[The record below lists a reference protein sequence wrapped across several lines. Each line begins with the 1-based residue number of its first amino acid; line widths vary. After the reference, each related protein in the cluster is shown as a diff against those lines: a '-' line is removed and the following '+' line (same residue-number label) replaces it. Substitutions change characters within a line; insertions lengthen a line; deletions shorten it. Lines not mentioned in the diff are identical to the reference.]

1 MATVTKGAKI
11 NFYKFV
17 DPDGGAGTTAAAKGV
32 SKENKA
38 LTASI
43 KANTQAINNLGATV
57 NSIGKVAVSMK
68 NAQLKLLKIDEDRL
82 RKSSFKPKF
91 TKAKPI
97 KSKAFDSL
105 FSGKIM
111 GFWESLLNLA
121 GALLKYFLVLPALKW
136 LSKEENQ
143 DKVVSGLKIL
153 AKVFKF
159 IADVAKFS
167 FVNTIEGLYDL
178 LRDDATW
185 QERIGGFVQALTG
198 LGTGFLA
205 ISILTNPAGTI
216 KQFANVLTM
225 FNTGL
230 KKAALKLLAH
240 PLVIA
245 AGGVALLSY
254 AAYELIGKDLAEA
267 REEAD
272 NTKRE
277 ALKQAPSTKD
287 LKPGEIEAIIE
298 GSRIPDVGGSGST
311 NNLNNMF
318 TDPLGLRNDPLG
330 TGFNPNGMGLARG
343 GYLQGYAKGGWIN
356 GPQSG
361 YPVNISGGNKPDF
374 IGHGTEYVAR
384 KADGGAFIV
393 PFDTPATRTNP
404 SLTAS
409 RTLEAKMMGFKLPGF
424 SDGGALDSFAKR
436 MIKVHEGLRLK
447 KYLDSNDHPTIGY
460 GHLVRPTDRF
470 PDTISKAFAEQL
482 FEKDYKHHKSAAKN
496 IPGYSSSTPM
506 QKAALIDLTFNMGPH
521 WYKEFPKMMTAY
533 GKGDFETAGNELM
546 DSNYFRQVKRRGPTI
561 VSLIKNKGLGPASQY
576 LIDAGIIPP
585 AASTKSGTS
594 QNMNPLQAFGSF
606 ISNTLFGGPASAA
619 PNASGSEPNDMGR
632 DTANRQNTT
641 TGSFTVIPT
650 SHQETGAG
658 WGIRGVTDKY
668 GRPIVLSQPAAM
680 AFAKMMQV
688 SKGQVKGSD
697 IASSGRTRRK
707 NTSVGGDPNSVHLYG
722 EGLDISG
729 SSERWMKSNA
739 SRYGW
744 NFGYNHGPGS
754 GHYDY
759 EGKGSRVTPILAPP
773 GGKSFVYDKAAVT
786 DVGASATA
794 KKTGSGNIFTNLL
807 KASLAGQGKSN
818 RDPSSLFNES
828 AMDTG
833 FGSLFDVDSPLTS
846 GINYSSAFKNP
857 FSSTSAQRAESIQE
871 QARIRKV
878 TEQRNQARR
887 EINAK
892 TSEVVQMALA
902 AVEAQNGSNR
912 QFIQTAESA
921 IRNLLG
927 AQAGGGT
934 FANVGGTTGTVLR
947 TAVAVLN
954 SFNNPLRGI
963 FQ

>member
-121 GALLKYFLVLPALKW
+121 GALLKYFLVIPALKW

-143 DKVVSGLKIL
+143 DKVVTGLKIL

-159 IADVAKFS
+159 IADIAKFS

-178 LRDDATW
+178 LKEDATW
-185 QERIGGFVQALTG
+185 QERIGGFFQALTG
-198 LGTGFLA
+198 LGTAFLA
-205 ISILTNPAGTI
+205 ISILKNPGKTI
-216 KQFANVLTM
+216 ATFTDVLTK
-225 FNTGL
+225 FGRGL
-230 KKAALKLLAH
+230 TNAALKLARH
-240 PLVIA
+240 PLVVA
-245 AGGVALLSY
+245 TGLFTAGYFIPKLMPGTVSEQERKILEQQGSN
-254 AAYELIGKDLAEA
+254 
-267 REEAD
+267 EE
-272 NTKRE
+272 KIKKLE
-277 ALKQAPSTKD
+277 EQL
-287 LKPGEIEAIIE
+287 
-298 GSRIPDVGGSGST
+298 
-311 NNLNNMF
+311 NNLNF
-318 TDPLGLRNDPLG
+318 FDRYIR
-330 TGFNPNGMGLARG
+330 GFGAEIEEQIRAIKEGKVASYGQTFGQDQLPTTEGKSIG

-496 IPGYSSSTPM
+496 IPGYSSSSPM

-729 SSERWMKSNA
+729 SSEKWMKSNA

-786 DVGASATA
+786 DTGASATA
-794 KKTGSGNIFTNLL
+794 KQNTGSGNIFTNLL
-807 KASLAGQGKSN
+807 KASLAGQGQSN
-818 RDPSSLFNES
+818 RDPSSLFNQS

>member
-17 DPDGGAGTTAAAKGV
+17 DPNGGAGTTAATKGV
-32 SKENKA
+32 SKENQA
-38 LTASI
+38 LSASI

-82 RKSSFKPKF
+82 RKSSFKPKY

-121 GALLKYFLVLPALKW
+121 GALLKYFLVIPALKW
-136 LSKEENQ
+136 LSDEKNQ

-185 QERIGGFVQALTG
+185 QERIGGFFRALTG
-198 LGTGFLA
+198 LGTAFLA
-205 ISILTNPAGTI
+205 ISILRRPGDTI
-216 KQFANVLTM
+216 RTFTDVLTK
-225 FNTGL
+225 FGRGL
-230 KKAALKLLAH
+230 TNAALKLAKH
-240 PLVIA
+240 PLVVA
-245 AGGVALLSY
+245 TGLFTAGY
-254 AAYELIGKDLAEA
+254 FIPKLIPGTVNENERKILEQQGTN
-267 REEAD
+267 EEKIRSLEEQLNSLNFFD
-272 NTKRE
+272 RYIRGMG
-277 ALKQAPSTKD
+277 S
-287 LKPGEIEAIIE
+287 EIEEQIH
-298 GSRIPDVGGSGST
+298 
-311 NNLNNMF
+311 L
-318 TDPLGLRNDPLG
+318 LK
-330 TGFNPNGMGLARG
+330 TGKVKSYGKTFGQDDLPTKSIG
-343 GYLQGYAKGGWIN
+343 GYLEEYAKGGWIN

-384 KADGGAFIV
+384 RADGGAFIV
-393 PFDTPATRTNP
+393 PFDTPATRVNP

-424 SDGGALDSFAKR
+424 DSGGPMDSFAKR
-436 MIKVHEGLRLK
+436 MIKVHEGLRLE
-447 KYLDSNDHPTIGY
+447 KYLDSRGLPTIGY
-460 GHLVRPTDRF
+460 GHLIKPTDKF
-470 PDTISKAFAEQL
+470 PNTISKAFAEQL
-482 FEKDYKHHKSAAKN
+482 FDKDYKHHKKAAKG
-496 IPGYSSSTPM
+496 IPGYGSSSPM
-506 QKAALIDLTFNMGPH
+506 QKAALIDLTFNMGPA
-521 WYKEFPKMMTAY
+521 WYEEFPKMMAAY

-546 DSNYFRQVKRRGPTI
+546 DSDYFNQVKRRGPTI
-561 VSLIKNKGLGPASQY
+561 VSLIKNKGLGPESQY

-585 AASTKSGTS
+585 TSSTKNPFG
-594 QNMNPLQAFGSF
+594 NPLNALGSF
-606 ISNTLFGGPASAA
+606 ISSTLFGGPASAA
-619 PNASGSEPNDMGR
+619 EIATGNEPNDMGK
-632 DTANRQNTT
+632 DTANRQNST

-650 SHQETGAG
+650 SHSETGAG
-658 WGIRGVTDKY
+658 WGIRGVTDKF
-668 GRPIVLSQPAAM
+668 GRPVVLSQPAAI

-722 EGLDISG
+722 EGLDLSG
-729 SSERWMKSNA
+729 SSAIWMKSNA

-754 GHYDY
+754 AHYDY
-759 EGKGSRVTPILAPP
+759 EGTGSRVTPILAPP

-786 DVGASATA
+786 DSGATGATN
-794 KKTGSGNIFTNLL
+794 KNTGSGNFLTGLL
-807 KASLAGQGKSN
+807 KSLSGSGRTN
-818 RDPSSLFNES
+818 RDPSSIFNES

-871 QARIRKV
+871 QARIRRV